1 MVAFELEGQTEA
13 IGSQALIL
21 IAGQD
26 SCIALHQFVVIA
38 EQPEGDAARAI
49 TCDAFHDAGPA
60 MCGVIDERGNIHVK
74 RDAAAGDL
82 EVYLHLVGLIAS
94 PDAIGYRLG
103 VDLFANPFG
112 QLIERGWIQI
122 LAHQVLDLLV
132 NSRAQRELVLAGD
145 FDTLDDVAGIDV
157 DYRGDLRG
165 LALYQGRRAGQKH
178 ARQKQSHGADER
190 QSDAHTVYA
199 DEIE

>member
-1 MVAFELEGQTEA
+1 M
-13 IGSQALIL
+13 
-21 IAGQD
+21 
-26 SCIALHQFVVIA
+26 
-38 EQPEGDAARAI
+38 
-49 TCDAFHDAGPA
+49 
-60 MCGVIDERGNIHVK
+60 IDELGHIHFES
-74 RDAAAGDL
+74 DAAAGHL
-82 EVYLHLVGLIAS
+82 EVYLHLVGLIAP
-94 PDAIGYRLG
+94 PDAIGYGLG

-112 QLIERGWIQI
+112 QFIERGWIQI

-132 NSRAQRELVLAGD
+132 NSRAQRELVPAGD

-178 ARQKQSHGADER
+178 PRQKQSHGADER